1 MKELIERIK
10 SEALNI
16 SNDASQGMD
25 FCSWTCEV
33 GVLISG
39 NDAIKIIKF
48 YEAHKIE
55 NEQIQNVS
63 EYTETEL
70 TCKGCM
76 GPCGQCKDEP
86 LPNVPDITPEWD
98 KIDEKYKW
106 CAIDEGGD
114 EFAFVRR
121 PTKLYNHINRFN
133 EWTARDAVFTGRY
146 FDMTHIDWTKT
157 LSKRPAK

>member
-1 MKELIERIK
+1 MKETIERLQK
-10 SEALNI
+10 LADRAKKYYWKDESEVVVKLSDVRA
-16 SNDASQGMD
+16 
-25 FCSWTCEV
+25 
-33 GVLISG
+33 VL
-39 NDAIKIIKF
+39 DF
-48 YEAHKIE
+48 YEKTA
-55 NEQIQNVS
+55 NTS
-63 EYTETEL
+63 EYTDSEL
-70 TCKGCM
+70 NCKSGCM

-86 LPNVPDITPEWD
+86 PNAPDITPEWD

-106 CAIDEGGD
+106 IAIDEGGD

-146 FDMTHIDWTKT
+146 FDMSVIDWTKT